1 MPITF
6 RKLILSLSGLI
17 LLGFSSFG
25 LSSIGFAGEFYN
37 WTDENGRIHYSSQ
50 KPVTNTQVKIINY
63 KENHKTATKP
73 PAQSPYSTPVST
85 TDKIKIHSALP
96 GYKGPGSGTVV
107 MYSTAWCGYCKKARR
122 YFREN
127 SIPFNE
133 YDIEKSS
140 RAKSEHK
147 RYGGSGVPLLL
158 FGQHKMRGFSTSNFE
173 KLYYQ

>member
-1 MPITF
+1 MLICS
-6 RKLILSLSGLI
+6 RKLILSLSGLT
-17 LLGFSSFG
+17 LLGFSFFSTFCF
-25 LSSIGFAGEFYN
+25 SGEVYN
-37 WTDENGRIHYSSQ
+37 WVDKNGRIHYSSQ
-50 KPVTNTQVKIINY
+50 KPTTDSKIKTILY
-63 KENHKTATKP
+63 KESYKTTAKS
-73 PAQSPYSTPVST
+73 PAQTPDLNQAAV
-85 TDKIKIHSALP
+85 TDEIKTHSALP
-96 GYKGPGSGTVV
+96 GYKGLGSGTVV

-140 RAKSEHK
+140 RANAEHK

-158 FGQHKMRGFSTSNFE
+158 FGQRKMRGFSSDRFE